1 MTMKTP
7 GKSTASLLVF
17 ILFIGSA
24 MLAGCTNGKA
34 SGLAGN
40 AQDVREN
47 YLNYCAGCHG
57 ENLEKFDKSDWMYG
71 DNDEAAFNSIKFGR
85 EDIGMP
91 GFEATFT
98 DKEIKALAQYV
109 RSAVP
114 EETVS
119 GGAALA
125 AERVVKSKKQ
135 NFIIDTVVTGL
146 EVPWGME
153 FLPDGDMLIAE
164 RAGILYRFSNGKKSV
179 ITGLPPILAKGQGGL
194 MDLRLHPEYEENG
207 WLYFSYSQPSKD
219 DPREGCTAVMR
230 ARLSGNMLV
239 DQEVIFDGTPD
250 SNKGQH
256 WGCKLQFDME
266 GYLWFG
272 IGDRGNRD
280 ENPQSLEN
288 HAGKIHRIHDD
299 GSIPEDNPF
308 VDTPGAMASIY
319 SYGHRNPQGT
329 TMHPE
334 TGEIWESEHGPRGGD
349 ELNLIEKGK
358 NYGWPVISYGI
369 NYNGTKFTDITHKAG
384 MEQPVIYWDPSIA
397 PCGMTFVDS
406 DRYPGWKNDIM
417 IGSLRFKY
425 LERVELDGNEVVDQE
440 KLLEDIG
447 RVRNVEMSP
456 DGFIYVA
463 METPGFIVKLLPVN

>member
-1 MTMKTP
+1 MKIP
-7 GKSTASLLVF
+7 GRNRQGLSVL
-17 ILFIGSA
+17 ILFTVLTIIG
-24 MLAGCTNGKA
+24 GCTNGRA
-34 SGLAGN
+34 SGLAGSKE
-40 AQDVREN
+40 DVREN

-71 DNDEAAFNSIKFGR
+71 DSDEAAFNSIKFGR

-91 GFEATFT
+91 GFEAAFS
-98 DKEIKALAQYV
+98 DKEIKQLASYV

-114 EETVS
+114 KETVT
-119 GGAALA
+119 GGAALT
-125 AERVVKSKKQ
+125 AERIVKTKKQ
-135 NFIIDTVVTGL
+135 NFVIDTVVTGL
-146 EVPWGME
+146 DIPWGME
-153 FLPDGDMLIAE
+153 FLPNGDMLIAE
-164 RAGILYRFSNGKKSV
+164 RAGILYRYSNGTKSV

-194 MDLRLHPEYEENG
+194 LDLRLHPEYEDNG
-207 WLYFSYSQPSKD
+207 WLYFSYSQPSED
-219 DPREGCTAVMR
+219 NPREGCTAVMR

-239 DQEVIFDGTPD
+239 DQEVIFEGTPD
-250 SNKGQH
+250 SNRGQH
-256 WGCKLQFDME
+256 WGCKLQFDKE

-280 ENPQSLEN
+280 ENPQSLAN
-288 HAGKIHRIHDD
+288 HAGKMHRIHDD

-308 VDTPGAMASIY
+308 VDTPGAMPSIY

-369 NYNGTKFTDITHKAG
+369 NYNGTKFTDITHKEG
-384 MEQPVIYWDPSIA
+384 MEQPVVYWDPSIA

-406 DRYPGWKNDIM
+406 DRYPGWKNNIL

-440 KLLEDIG
+440 KLLEGIG

-463 METPGFIVKLLPVN
+463 MESPGFIVKLLPVN